1 MNIVEQQREQVIREN
16 NTGQKQ
22 FLDILENYSRQSTTL
37 NIQAPLH
44 GDVDLLPLQQLG
56 FGLIN
61 TIIFSKGEITSI
73 QNIPNS
79 VTSVTCTEN
88 LVKTLENLPNSLTHI
103 NFSDNVLNSINVHN
117 VKNLH
122 TLILSN
128 NKLTSIENLPSSL
141 IELICDFN
149 LLQQI
154 DLQDLVNLKKLNI
167 SNNKITLVENMHEN
181 VELIM
186 ENNPGII
193 FRNSDVSQIGGDDGD
208 DTNQNNTNYDDAL
221 NEYFRMKNQ
230 YEKQIHSKKMDI
242 YIREPNKKI
251 AKRLLLQYN
260 PSCVKC
266 RRPVGSIFKKKED
279 NKYIAICGDTQNPCN
294 LNIEIFTG
302 SLLNSQLIFDI
313 SKEDFD
319 DIRDIVIRQKLDTL
333 FDYVSEEESAKLFK
347 TQTEAYIE
355 AEKLYKIYLDKHNE
369 LHNNPIKKQQI
380 QDKIKSIF
388 TLIETNKNLVGEYK
402 KTHNREFLKAAVDL
416 QRTDIKSAVDSL
428 RSLKYE
434 IMEINS
440 VKTNKTFPLNTLFQK
455 NISLSKLNFSTGEP
469 PRVISFTV

>member
-16 NTGQKQ
+16 NTAQKQ
-22 FLDILENYSRQSTTL
+22 LLDILDNYSRQSATL
-37 NIQAPLH
+37 NIQLPLH
-44 GDVDLLPLQQLG
+44 GDVNLLPLQELG

-61 TIIFSKGEITSI
+61 NIIFSKGEITSI
-73 QNIPNS
+73 QNIPKS
-79 VTSVTCTEN
+79 VTSITCSEN
-88 LVKTLENLPNSLTHI
+88 LVKTLENLPSSLTHI
-103 NFSDNVLNSINVHN
+103 NFSDNVLDSINVSN
-117 VKNLH
+117 LKNLQ

-128 NKLTSIENLPSSL
+128 NRLTSLENLPSSL
-141 IELICDFN
+141 TELICDHN
-149 LLQQI
+149 RLQQL
-154 DLQDLVNLKKLNI
+154 DLQDLVNLQKLNI

-193 FRNSDVSQIGGDDGD
+193 FRNSDVSQIGGDDNTD
-208 DTNQNNTNYDDAL
+208 QTNTNYDDAL
-221 NEYFRMKNQ
+221 NEYFRMKNL
-230 YEKQIHSKKMDI
+230 YEKRVHDKKKAI
-242 YIREPNKKI
+242 YGREPNKKI

-260 PSCVKC
+260 PDCVKC
-266 RRPVGSIFKKKED
+266 GRPVGSIFKKKED
-279 NKYIAICGDTQNPCN
+279 NKYIAICGDTQNPCS

-302 SLLNSQLIFDI
+302 TLLNSQLIFDI

-333 FDYVSEEESAKLFK
+333 FDYVSEEESTKLFK

-355 AEKLYKIYLDKHNE
+355 AEKLYKIYLDKYNE

-388 TLIETNKNLVGEYK
+388 TLIETNKNLIDEYK

-440 VKTNKTFPLNTLFQK
+440 VNTNKTFPLNTLFQK